1 MKSAIHFF
9 ILILALMALVSCEGD
24 QTVRFRF
31 TKLEL
36 EHLSSEGG
44 NVKVTGVDSMQKEL
58 YGIRM
63 NLFPVET
70 FRKGRYFD
78 PETPAEEED
87 RIKYIYITSDQD
99 FDNDHPAN
107 TLLNEKFYY
116 FPGNFLYSSPLK
128 DSTCFPVLAKYLP
141 DFPDNNFPDYA
152 DLLLIGYSENNL
164 PRKFYIKLK
173 FQSGSTFSDSTSI
186 IKLY

>member
-1 MKSAIHFF
+1 MKSTVSFSL
-9 ILILALMALVSCEGD
+9 LILTLMALVSCEGD
-24 QTVRFRF
+24 QTVNFRF
-31 TKLEL
+31 TKLVL

-44 NVKVTGVDSMQKEL
+44 NVFVTGVDSMQKTL

-70 FRKGRYFD
+70 YRKGRYFD

-87 RIKYIYITSDQD
+87 RIKYIYITSDEE
-99 FDNDHPAN
+99 FDSEHPAN

-116 FPGNFLYSSPLK
+116 FPGNFIYCSQLK

-141 DFPDNNFPDYA
+141 DFPENNFPDYA
-152 DLLLIGYSENNL
+152 DLLLREYPENNS
-164 PRKFYIKLK
+164 PRKFYIQLV
-173 FQSGSTFSDSTSI
+173 FQSGATFSDSTSVI
-186 IKLY
+186 QLN